1 MAGDIY
7 QNLLRIL
14 RYESKD
20 TTYKFAL
27 LRGLIEISS
36 ESPHIKQEADFV
48 TAPFGLLVEKW
59 VQYYWPIVEQ
69 DIPQKHG
76 GEKTKPL
83 AFRRIFKA
91 LTDVYSRR
99 GGFAQFQHDY
109 HNGKLSESDGA
120 KYLALLQKLRQTIA
134 TMPMKHLGQSVF
146 KALYGIVKQPSSS
159 KTSTLGVGELT
170 PGWVVQNFG
179 NFELRRDYYEVFQKI
194 GGLLLG
200 TDAILYHW
208 AEFTARIQKDPFTP
222 EAFQKI
228 FQTLTKT
235 YEEDRQVKDAKQC
248 YLDAMEKEPLHCVW
262 CPRPLSLTNL
272 AIDHVLPFS
281 QTHNNNLWNLLPTCN
296 NCNSAKSDSIP
307 TPESLKRRQDWIL
320 TCWQLEHSRYPEAF
334 EQEVRYDL
342 VGFEDPAFFTETAL
356 QSLAKRCDFL
366 IQERGYDPWEKK

>member
-1 MAGDIY
+1 MPAESSWIKNGGVARDIY

-109 HNGKLSESDGA
+109 HNGRLSESDEA

-134 TMPMKHLGQSVF
+134 TMPMKHLGQ
-146 KALYGIVKQPSSS
+146 
-159 KTSTLGVGELT
+159 
-170 PGWVVQNFG
+170 
-179 NFELRRDYYEVFQKI
+179 
-194 GGLLLG
+194 
-200 TDAILYHW
+200 
-208 AEFTARIQKDPFTP
+208 
-222 EAFQKI
+222 
-228 FQTLTKT
+228 
-235 YEEDRQVKDAKQC
+235 
-248 YLDAMEKEPLHCVW
+248 
-262 CPRPLSLTNL
+262 
-272 AIDHVLPFS
+272 
-281 QTHNNNLWNLLPTCN
+281 
-296 NCNSAKSDSIP
+296 
-307 TPESLKRRQDWIL
+307 
-320 TCWQLEHSRYPEAF
+320 
-334 EQEVRYDL
+334 
-342 VGFEDPAFFTETAL
+342 
-356 QSLAKRCDFL
+356 
-366 IQERGYDPWEKK
+366 